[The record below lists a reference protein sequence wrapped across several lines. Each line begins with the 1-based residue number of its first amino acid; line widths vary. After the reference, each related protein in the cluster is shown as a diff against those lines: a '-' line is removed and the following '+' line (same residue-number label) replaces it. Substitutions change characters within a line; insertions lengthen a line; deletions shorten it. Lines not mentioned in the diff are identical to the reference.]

1 MHGQS
6 ERNVLQIKI
15 ISRKSQKLKKM
26 TYPLYRYS
34 NLFLNAYLNRIIHAE
49 YLKRIEFY
57 SPLGI
62 LHVFL
67 YSINTNKNEITYRIH
82 C

>member
-15 ISRKSQKLKKM
+15 ISRKSRKKKN

-34 NLFLNAYLNRIIHAE
+34 NLFLNAYLNRLIHAE

-62 LHVFL
+62 RHVFL
-67 YSINTNKNEITYRIH
+67 YSINTNKNEITYHIG